1 MSVSNIERFSL
12 YCANVMG
19 YKAVYWSDS
28 YDCLMM
34 SGLPHTKLEGFERPY
49 TDLNVMAEVVEK
61 LLDDADKFYL
71 AKFSSHTLDTV
82 GIKQAFRDF
91 IISTMPED
99 SEK

>member
-1 MSVSNIERFSL
+1 MDKDKFIK
-12 YCANVMG
+12 YCVEVMG
-19 YKAVYWSDS
+19 GYYANYNGIDS
-28 YDCLMM
+28 VKINNLWMLAIEYNPYD
-34 SGLPHTKLEGFERPY
+34 
-49 TDLNVMAEVVEK
+49 DLNQMVVVVEK